1 MGDAVRTAVNDP
13 LAATHDQSMVED
25 QRDGRIKARIRRS
38 RNAVTS
44 ERRPRPRRYAR
55 PPDTGRR
62 RSQ

>member
-44 ERRPRPRRYAR
+44 E
-55 PPDTGRR
+55 
-62 RSQ
+62 